1 MDKLREFRQYSVA
14 KISVIIVNH
23 NAGSA
28 LNNCLASVIDKV
40 FEVVVVDNR
49 SEPENFEPVV
59 SCFEKYTRFRVVR
72 LLKNTGFSAGC
83 NAGVAAS
90 SGNYLLFLNPDC
102 ICLSDL
108 FEKLAEVLDNNPRA
122 GIVGGMLL
130 GEDCKEQG
138 GGRRAEP
145 TIWRAFTRASGS
157 WRVWRRGDYHLEH
170 QKTSE
175 EPVEVDAVSG
185 ACLMI
190 RREVFQEIGG
200 FDEGYFLHCEDLD
213 LCVSAKRRGWQ
224 VFSCPDAMAF
234 HSKGVCGTGKS
245 LFVEWHKHRGMLR
258 FFQKYLGYG
267 PRAYLKPIIHAGV
280 WARFAAISVRKKLL
294 SSQQRVTHFKA
305 KAVCRAAGSLN
316 VGVIG
321 ASSFLGGCL
330 LESATRSGW
339 NPIPFSRNPN
349 AKSAKIDW
357 QPFSA
362 SGVYH
367 VGKLPDWIALC
378 PIMGLPKAL
387 PLLELAGVE
396 RLVAVSSTSL
406 FTKKNSRDSRE
417 RLLANHLEQAEGAL
431 KQWAVKKGVSLVILR
446 TTLTY
451 DGSGDANI
459 SAMAR
464 FIRKFQCL
472 PVLFPALGLRQPLH
486 AADVAMAC
494 LSALCLGKNQAE
506 YDLSGGETLTYLEM
520 AGRVFDSVGMARR
533 FISIPRGLLSVL
545 EFCGRALPTRLRPAT
560 GIFERMN
567 ADLVFDHGPA
577 AQDLNFRP
585 RGFEPSCFLNPAK
598 SHFKQ

>member
-28 LNNCLASVIDKV
+28 LNNCLASVIGKV

-59 SCFEKYTRFRVVR
+59 SCFEKYTRFLVVR

-83 NAGVAAS
+83 NAGVVAS
-90 SGNYLLFLNPDC
+90 SGDYLLFLNPDC

-145 TIWRAFTRASGS
+145 TIWRAFTRASGL

-224 VFSCPDAMAF
+224 VLSCPDARVF

-245 LFVEWHKHRGMLR
+245 LFVEWHKHRGMVR
-258 FFQKYLGYG
+258 FFQKHLGYG
-267 PRAYLKPIIHAGV
+267 PRAFLKPMIHAGV
-280 WARFAAISVRKKLL
+280 WARFAAISVRKKLF
-294 SSQQRVTHFKA
+294 SSQQRVAHFEA

-330 LESATRSGW
+330 LESARRSGW

-349 AKSAKIDW
+349 AKSDKIDW

-367 VGKLPDWIALC
+367 VGKLSDWIALC
-378 PIMGLPKAL
+378 PIMALPKAL

-417 RLLANHLEQAEGAL
+417 RLLANHLEQAEEAL

-472 PVLFPALGLRQPLH
+472 PVLFPASGLRQPLH
-486 AADVAMAC
+486 AEDVAMAC
-494 LSALCLGKNQAE
+494 LSALHLEKNQAV

-533 FISIPRGLLSVL
+533 FISIPRGLLRVL
-545 EFCGRALPTRLRPAT
+545 EFCGRALPTRLRPPT

-585 RGFEPSCFLNPAK
+585 RRFEPPCGLKPDTSR
-598 SHFKQ
+598 FKQ

>member
-1 MDKLREFRQYSVA
+1 VA

-23 NAGSA
+23 NAGMA
-28 LNNCLASVIDKV
+28 LANCLASVVDKV
-40 FEVVVVDNR
+40 PEVVVVDNL

-59 SCFEKYTRFRVVR
+59 YRFEKCVGLRVVR
-72 LLKNTGFSAGC
+72 LHKNTGFSAGC

-90 SGNYLLFLNPDC
+90 SGDYLLFLNPDC
-102 ICLSDL
+102 VCLPDL
-108 FEKLAEVLDNNPRA
+108 FKKLAQLLDNHLQA
-122 GIVGGMLL
+122 GIVGGILL

-145 TIWRAFTRASGS
+145 TIWSAFTRASGL
-157 WRVWRRGDYHLEH
+157 WRVWRRSDYHLEY

-190 RREVFQEIGG
+190 RRVVFKEIGG

-213 LCVSAKRRGWQ
+213 LCISAKRRGWK
-224 VFSCPDAMAF
+224 VFSCPDAKVF
-234 HSKGVCGTGKS
+234 HSKGVCGNGKS

-258 FFQKYLGYG
+258 FFKKHLGHG
-267 PRAYLKPIIHAGV
+267 PRVFLKPMIHAGV
-280 WARFAAISVRKKLL
+280 WARFVAICARKKLF
-294 SSQQRVTHFKA
+294 SKQQRVAHFEA
-305 KAVCRAAGSLN
+305 KPVCRAADSLN

-321 ASSFLGGCL
+321 ASSFLGGHL
-330 LESATRSGW
+330 LELARRSGW
-339 NPIPFSRNPN
+339 IPIPFSRNPN

-357 QPFSA
+357 QSFSA

-367 VGKLPDWIALC
+367 LGKMADWIALC
-378 PIMGLPKAL
+378 PITALPQAL

-406 FTKKNSRDSRE
+406 FTKKKSRDSRE
-417 RLLANHLEQAEGAL
+417 RMLANHLEQAEGDL

-464 FIRKFQCL
+464 FIRKFHCL
-472 PVLFPALGLRQPLH
+472 PVLFPASGLRQPLH
-486 AADVAMAC
+486 AEDVAMAC
-494 LSALCLGKNQAE
+494 LSALRLGKNQAV

-520 AGRVFDSVGMARR
+520 AGRVFDSVGIARR
-533 FISIPRGLLSVL
+533 FISIPSVL
-545 EFCGRALPTRLRPAT
+545 LRVCEFFGQTLPTRLRLPT

-585 RGFEPSCFLNPAK
+585 RGFEPSCGLKPSK
-598 SHFKQ
+598 SRLEK

>member
-59 SCFEKYTRFRVVR
+59 SCFDKYTRFRVVR

-83 NAGVAAS
+83 NAGVVAS
-90 SGNYLLFLNPDC
+90 SGDYLLFLNPDC

-145 TIWRAFTRASGS
+145 TIWRAFTRASGL

-224 VFSCPDAMAF
+224 VLSCPDARVF

-245 LFVEWHKHRGMLR
+245 LFVEWHKHRGMVR
-258 FFQKYLGYG
+258 FFKKHLGHG
-267 PRAYLKPIIHAGV
+267 PRAFLKPIIHTGV
-280 WARFAAISVRKKLL
+280 WARFVAICARKKLF
-294 SSQQRVTHFKA
+294 SEQQRVAHFEA
-305 KAVCRAAGSLN
+305 KPACCAEGSLN

-321 ASSFLGGCL
+321 ASSFLGGHL
-330 LESATRSGW
+330 LESARRSGW

-349 AKSAKIDW
+349 GKSAKMDW
-357 QPFSA
+357 QSFSA

-367 VGKLPDWIALC
+367 AGKMADWIALC
-378 PIMGLPKAL
+378 PIMVLSQAL

-417 RLLANHLEQAEGAL
+417 RMLAKNLEQAEEAL
-431 KQWAVKKGVSLVILR
+431 TNWAAKKGVSLVILR

-459 SAMAR
+459 FAMAR

-472 PVLFPALGLRQPLH
+472 PVLFPASGLRQPLH
-486 AADVAMAC
+486 AEDVAMAC
-494 LSALCLGKNQAE
+494 LSALRLGKKQAV
-506 YDLSGGETLTYLEM
+506 YDLSGGEALTYLEM

-533 FISIPRGLLSVL
+533 FISIPRAFLRML
-545 EFCGRALPTRLRPAT
+545 EICGQALPTRLRPPT

-567 ADLVFDHGPA
+567 ADLVFDHRAA

-585 RGFEPSCFLNPAK
+585 RDFEPTCGSKPDTSCF
-598 SHFKQ
+598 KQ

>member
-1 MDKLREFRQYSVA
+1 MA

-23 NAGSA
+23 NAGEA
-28 LNNCLASVIDKV
+28 LENCLASVIGKV
-40 FEVVVVDNR
+40 SEVMVVDNR
-49 SEPENFEPVV
+49 SEPGNFEPVV
-59 SCFEKYTRFRVVR
+59 SRFQKSPGLRVVR
-72 LLKNTGFSAGC
+72 LQKNTGFSAGC
-83 NAGVAAS
+83 NAGVAVS
-90 SGNYLLFLNPDC
+90 SGEYLLFLNPDC
-102 ICLSDL
+102 ICLADL
-108 FEKLAEVLDNNPRA
+108 FEKLAEVLDSCPRA

-130 GEDCKEQG
+130 GEDGKEQG

-145 TIWRAFTRASGS
+145 TIWRAFTRASGL
-157 WRVWRRGDYHLEH
+157 WRVWRRSDYHLEY

-224 VFSCPDAMAF
+224 VLNCPEARVF

-258 FFQKYLGYG
+258 FFQKHLGHG
-267 PRAYLKPIIHAGV
+267 PRALLKPIIHAGV
-280 WARFAAISVRKKLL
+280 WARFVAICAREKIFSKQQGGGRFEAKPVSCEAGL
-294 SSQQRVTHFKA
+294 S
-305 KAVCRAAGSLN
+305 N

-321 ASSFLGGCL
+321 ASSFLGGHL
-330 LESATRSGW
+330 LESARRSGW
-339 NPIPFSRNPN
+339 NPIPFSRNTN
-349 AKSAKIDW
+349 GKSAKMGW

-367 VGKLPDWIALC
+367 AGKMADWIALC
-378 PIMGLPKAL
+378 PIMALPNAL

-431 KQWAVKKGVSLVILR
+431 KNWAAKKRVSLVILR

-472 PVLFPALGLRQPLH
+472 PVLFPASGLRQPLH
-486 AADVAMAC
+486 AQDVAMAC
-494 LSALCLGKNQAE
+494 LSALRLGKNQAV
-506 YDLSGGETLTYLEM
+506 YDLSGGDTLTYLEM

-533 FISIPRGLLSVL
+533 FISIPRVLLRIL
-545 EFCGRALPTRLRPAT
+545 EFCGQALPTRLRPPT

-585 RGFEPSCFLNPAK
+585 RGFEPSCGLKPATSRLK
-598 SHFKQ
+598 NG

>member
-1 MDKLREFRQYSVA
+1 LA

-23 NAGSA
+23 NAGIA
-28 LNNCLASVIDKV
+28 LANCLASVVDKV
-40 FEVVVVDNR
+40 SEVVVVDNF
-49 SEPENFEPVV
+49 SESDNFAPVV
-59 SCFEKYTRFRVVR
+59 SRFEKCEGFRFVR

-83 NAGVAAS
+83 NAGVEVS
-90 SGNYLLFLNPDC
+90 SGEYILFLNPDC
-102 ICLSDL
+102 ICFGDL
-108 FEKLAEVLDNNPRA
+108 FEKLAEFLDNNPQA

-130 GEDCKEQG
+130 GEDGKEQG

-145 TIWRAFTRASGS
+145 TIWRAFTRASGL
-157 WRVWRRGDYHLEH
+157 WRLWRRSDYHLEY

-190 RREVFQEIGG
+190 RREVFKEIGG

-213 LCVSAKRRGWQ
+213 LCLTAKRHGWQ
-224 VFSCPDAMAF
+224 VWCSPDARVF

-258 FFQKYLGYG
+258 FFQKHLGYG
-267 PRAYLKPIIHAGV
+267 PRALLKPFIQSGV
-280 WARFAAISVRKKLL
+280 WARFAAICARKKLF
-294 SSQQRVTHFKA
+294 SKKQRVAHFEA
-305 KAVCRAAGSLN
+305 KPISYEAGSLN

-321 ASSFLGGCL
+321 ASSFLGGHL
-330 LESATRSGW
+330 LKSARRSGW
-339 NPIPFSRNPN
+339 NPIPFSRNPIG
-349 AKSAKIDW
+349 KSAKIDW
-357 QPFSA
+357 QVFSA

-367 VGKLPDWIALC
+367 GGKMGDWIALC
-378 PIMGLPKAL
+378 PIMALPNAL

-406 FTKKNSRDSRE
+406 FSKKYSRDSRE
-417 RLLANHLEQAEGAL
+417 RMLAKNLKQAEEAL
-431 KQWAVKKGVSLVILR
+431 KIWAAQKGVSLIILR

-451 DGSGDANI
+451 DGTGDENI
-459 SAMAR
+459 SKMAR

-472 PVLFPALGLRQPLH
+472 PVLLPASGLRQPLH
-486 AADVAMAC
+486 AEDVAMAC
-494 LSALCLGKNQAE
+494 LSALRLGKNQAV

-520 AGRVFDSVGMARR
+520 ADRVFDSVGIVRR
-533 FISIPRGLLSVL
+533 FISVPRPILRIL
-545 EFCGRALPTRLRPAT
+545 EFVGHALPISLRPPI

-577 AQDLNFRP
+577 AKDLNFRP
-585 RGFEPSCFLNPAK
+585 RGFGP
-598 SHFKQ
+598 

>member
-1 MDKLREFRQYSVA
+1 MV

-23 NAGSA
+23 NAGAA
-28 LNNCLASVIDKV
+28 LDNCLASVIDKV
-40 FEVVVVDNR
+40 FEVVVVDNH

-59 SCFEKYTRFRVVR
+59 SCFEKYTPFRVVR

-83 NAGVAAS
+83 NAGVAVS
-90 SGNYLLFLNPDC
+90 SGDYLLFLNPDC
-102 ICLSDL
+102 ICLADL
-108 FEKLAEVLDNNPRA
+108 FEKLAEVLNNNPQA

-145 TIWRAFTRASGS
+145 SIWRAFTRASGL
-157 WRVWRRGDYHLEH
+157 WRVWRRGDYHLDH
-170 QKTSE
+170 QKTSK

-190 RREVFQEIGG
+190 RREVFKEIGG

-213 LCVSAKRRGWQ
+213 LCLTAKRRGWQ
-224 VFSCPDAMAF
+224 VFSCPDARVF

-258 FFQKYLGYG
+258 FFKKHLGHG
-267 PRAYLKPIIHAGV
+267 PRAFLKPIIHAGV
-280 WARFAAISVRKKLL
+280 WARFAAICVREKLF
-294 SSQQRVTHFKA
+294 SKQQRVAHFEA
-305 KAVCRAAGSLN
+305 KPVSRAEGSLN

-357 QPFSA
+357 QSFSA
-362 SGVYH
+362 SGIYH
-367 VGKLPDWIALC
+367 IGKMADWIALC

-406 FTKKNSRDSRE
+406 FTKKNSRDPRD
-417 RLLANHLEQAEGAL
+417 RLLANNLEQAEAAL
-431 KQWAVKKGVSLVILR
+431 KNWAAKKGVSLVILR

-472 PVLFPALGLRQPLH
+472 PVLFPASGLRQPLH
-486 AADVAMAC
+486 AEDVAMAC
-494 LSALCLGKNQAE
+494 LSALRLGKKQAV
-506 YDLSGGETLTYLEM
+506 YDLSGGEALTYLEM

-533 FISIPRGLLSVL
+533 FISIPRALLRML
-545 EFCGRALPTRLRPAT
+545 EICGQALPTRLRPPT

-567 ADLVFDHGPA
+567 ADLVFDHRAA

-585 RGFEPSCFLNPAK
+585 RGFEPSCFLNPATF
-598 SHFKQ
+598 HFKQ